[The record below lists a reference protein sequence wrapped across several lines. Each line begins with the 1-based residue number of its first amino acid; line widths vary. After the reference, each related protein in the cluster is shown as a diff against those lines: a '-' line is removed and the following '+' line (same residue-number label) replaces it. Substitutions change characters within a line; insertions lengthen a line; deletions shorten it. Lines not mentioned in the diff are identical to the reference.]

1 MTSKAEW
8 IALAE
13 RCAKAT
19 GPDRD
24 IERCMCSLIPDG
36 FQMVPFSGF
45 TSSLDAITSLI
56 ARELPEVTGIIPLT
70 GGDEA
75 WLWPK
80 SGNPKGW
87 RCNAATP
94 ALALCAAFCRAM
106 AETEARRAAL
116 DEMVKLSQEMKL

>member
-13 RCAKAT
+13 RCEKAT
-19 GPDRD
+19 GSDREID
-24 IERCMCSLIPDG
+24 WSIHALSIEWPVHL
-36 FQMVPFSGF
+36 VPRNPEHPTF
-45 TSSLDAITSLI
+45 TASLDDMTALI
-56 ARELPEVTGIIPLT
+56 ERELPEVTGIIPLT

-80 SGNPKGW
+80 SGNPKGGW

-106 AETEARRAAL
+106 AAGA
-116 DEMVKLSQEMKL
+116 